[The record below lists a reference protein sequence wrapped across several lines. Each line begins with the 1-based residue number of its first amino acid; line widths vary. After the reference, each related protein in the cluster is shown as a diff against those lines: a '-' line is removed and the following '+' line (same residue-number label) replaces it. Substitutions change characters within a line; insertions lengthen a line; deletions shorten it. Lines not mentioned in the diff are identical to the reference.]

1 MGGHVF
7 ISHSREDQAVALRWC
22 EALEQAGLACWMA
35 PRDICAGTEWAAQI
49 IEGIEGARSLL
60 LLLGPAANRSTQ
72 VLREVE
78 RATHKRVPVVTVWL
92 ERVELAKNLEYFL
105 SSLHWIGLDG
115 SGFEEQVAQVVRAL
129 KSVVRP
135 AAAPD
140 APATNSTQLAASRE
154 MLQALEWEL
163 AQHVGPV
170 ARALVQRAAQ
180 RAHGPVQLIELL
192 AADIDDAAGRAE
204 FVAAARTL
212 ARRLTS

>member
-1 MGGHVF
+1 
-7 ISHSREDQAVALRWC
+7 
-22 EALEQAGLACWMA
+22 
-35 PRDICAGTEWAAQI
+35 
-49 IEGIEGARSLL
+49 
-60 LLLGPAANRSTQ
+60 
-72 VLREVE
+72 
-78 RATHKRVPVVTVWL
+78 
-92 ERVELAKNLEYFL
+92 
-105 SSLHWIGLDG
+105 
-115 SGFEEQVAQVVRAL
+115 
-129 KSVVRP
+129 VRP

-180 RAHGPVQLIELL
+180 RAYGPVQLIELL